1 MRTAKRI
8 LLIAL
13 SVLMTLGALSLGGC
27 AAPSNRFYEGE
38 ALAYY
43 NGLMAQGFPESYAE
57 ELTELHL
64 LHPNWS
70 FEPLLI
76 SSTNADF
83 TWDYVIERETED
95 PSTNL
100 IAPTKAYAAYRN
112 TSNFT
117 TYDSGYYQASVEAVE
132 YFMDPRGFFN
142 ETDIFQFFDLSSVGG
157 NTLQAVEAV
166 VRGTF
171 MEGTVLENGL
181 TYAQNFVLIG
191 EAVGIH
197 PVYLAVKVYQEQGAS
212 GSSPLVSGDCGDVL
226 WRFYQNKIE
235 KTSSGAE
242 VILPESA
249 NREELLALNG
259 YYNLMNVGAH
269 GKGVFSIYQNA
280 MVRAMRGS
288 EEMSAAWGGSGA
300 WDTVWKSIWGG
311 ALLLRNDY
319 IDRYQSTVYLQKFNV
334 DGRSGRN
341 FWGQYMQNVAGALI
355 EARSFYQALA
365 NVGALDAPC
374 SFLIP
379 VYEDMPKKASP
390 DPAGGECA
398 YLRSTDQKYGYSFS
412 LRTPSSERVANE
424 PLYLQYDLHPGER
437 LSLNGYAEHDYGIR
451 ALEYSLD
458 GGAWQSLDAT
468 GRFDLEIS
476 TALLGAGEHILIIRG
491 VAKYDG
497 SNSERKSNCY
507 FLGAVLYLT
516 VKA

>member
-1 MRTAKRI
+1 MKIAKRI

-13 SVLMTLGALSLGGC
+13 SVLMTLGSLSLGGC

-43 NGLMAQGFPESYAE
+43 NGLLAQGFPESYAE

-64 LHPNWS
+64 LHPTWS

-112 TSNFT
+112 ANNSA
-117 TYDSGYYQASVEAVE
+117 TYDSGYYQASVEAVK

-171 MEGTVLENGL
+171 MEDVVLENGL
-181 TYAQNFVLIG
+181 TYAQNFVFIG

-197 PVYLAVKVYQEQGAS
+197 PVYLAVKVYQEQGAK
-212 GSSPLVSGDCGDVL
+212 GGSPLVSGDCGDVL
-226 WRFYQNKIE
+226 WHFYQNKIE

-311 ALLLRNDY
+311 ALLLRHDY
-319 IDRYQSTVYLQKFNV
+319 IERYQSTMYLQKFNV

-341 FWGQYMQNVAGALI
+341 FWGQYMQNVAGALS
-355 EARSFYQALA
+355 EARSLYQALA
-365 NVGALDAPC
+365 DAGALDAPC

-379 VYEDMPKKASP
+379 VYEDMPKRACP
-390 DPAGGECA
+390 DPADGECA
-398 YLRSTDQKYGYSFS
+398 YLRSTDQKYSYSFS
-412 LRTPSSERVANE
+412 LRAPSAERVMGE
-424 PLYLQYDLHPGER
+424 PLYLRYEIKAGENF
-437 LSLNGYAEHDYGIR
+437 SLTGYAEHDYGIR
-451 ALEYSLD
+451 RLEYSLD

-468 GRFDLEIS
+468 GRFDLGIS
-476 TALLGAGEHILIIRG
+476 NALLGAGEHILTIRG
-491 VAKYDG
+491 VANYDG
-497 SNSERKSNCY
+497 SNSARKSNCY
-507 FLGAVLYLT
+507 FLCSVLYLS
-516 VKA
+516 VG